1 LIIVSTAKNEN
12 SLQTIIEMM
21 LFGVTAIGIFG
32 LWQSISGA
40 VVFDPSLT
48 DVEMN
53 QGMPGRI

>member
-1 LIIVSTAKNEN
+1 
-12 SLQTIIEMM
+12 MM

-53 QGMPGRI
+53 QGMPGRIYAL

>member
-1 LIIVSTAKNEN
+1 MKIPFRQLLK
-12 SLQTIIEMM
+12 MM

-53 QGMPGRI
+53 QACREGFMPL